1 MTKNGHAQFQI
12 YVQFFVLQF
21 ELDSEAATWA
31 KHKQLTAGKNQKM
44 GQLKTEICSYCTM
57 TVEFHRQKSVVIYY
71 IQQNTSPQASC
82 MPMFFSFYMRKQLLL

>member
-1 MTKNGHAQFQI
+1 
-12 YVQFFVLQF
+12 
-21 ELDSEAATWA
+21 
-31 KHKQLTAGKNQKM
+31 M